1 MQARGATLSWFGSVD
16 ASNITS
22 GVGTINMRTEA
33 LNYRSELKEGISPL
47 VRISITGSFKDLGA
61 MPNFNRL
68 TLRGG
73 ASSAIS
79 AAGGS
84 ADDPV
89 RRRRPPRCEALAHR
103 GN

>member
-1 MQARGATLSWFGSVD
+1 MSWFGSVD

-61 MPNFNRL
+61 MPNFTRL
-68 TLRGG
+68 TLRGRG
-73 ASSAIS
+73 CVGLQALFP
-79 AAGGS
+79 
-84 ADDPV
+84 PV
-89 RRRRPPRCEALAHR
+89 AVVPTIQFSVGDAHRCEALAHR